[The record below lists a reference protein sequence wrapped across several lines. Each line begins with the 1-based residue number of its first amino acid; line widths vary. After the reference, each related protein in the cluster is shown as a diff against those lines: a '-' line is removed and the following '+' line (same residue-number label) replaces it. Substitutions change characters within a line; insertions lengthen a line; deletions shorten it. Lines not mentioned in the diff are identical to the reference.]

1 MGSRIG
7 SLIVLLALGGIV
19 AVAVILVL
27 RFSGDSETAPPVM
40 VISLT
45 DDQPVLINA
54 PLAVEVRARSGE
66 PISTFALFVEGALV
80 RQALALDNADQG
92 IYNATLFWTPQ
103 TLGLANLRVV
113 ATDTAGIQT
122 ELAVR
127 VDVTD
132 DEERVA
138 QAAAA
143 RQAENA
149 AAALDTG
156 ETDEQAEETE
166 AVAAPPQTQN
176 GQNGQNGQSSSAA
189 RGGLARI
196 ISPEDGALYYLDS
209 NQRLDVTIETSGTG
223 PLASVLFYVTPVL
236 PDGSFGESQLAYS
249 ATPDVSETG
258 GVFRGTAGNIDAW
271 LVRPGA
277 YDLQL
282 VALTPEPDRQRY
294 EALIRITVLGG
305 VGGDQQEGD
314 SADEE
319 ESQDQAG
326 GDDQAQAES
335 AEPDLA
341 ILTVR
346 QDEDGISIAIINT
359 GDAPAE
365 RAAIE
370 LSLIRIADGSVLAST
385 RATVTLEPD
394 QRVSVPLEVRPEE
407 QTDAFVVLEAS
418 SDADAGNNTFQL
430 VLAESTAPDAGD
442 DALDDEPTD
451 DGAGDDEPDEP
462 EPPPED
468 LADLRFLEAR
478 FTDDGYALLTV
489 INEGAGPS
497 ADFTIQITAED
508 GRVLEIIGRGAAA
521 APLQPLDSEILAGAV
536 PHSGQVVVILDPDNT
551 TPESNEQNNRVQ
563 LQAAPE

>member
-166 AVAAPPQTQN
+166 AVAAPPQTQS
-176 GQNGQNGQSSSAA
+176 GQDGQSSSAA

-314 SADEE
+314 STDEE

-346 QDEDGISIAIINT
+346 QDEDGISVAIINT

-394 QRVSVPLEVRPEE
+394 QRVSVPLEVRPDE

-497 ADFTIQITAED
+497 GDFTIQITAED

>member
-156 ETDEQAEETE
+156 ETEEQAEETE
-166 AVAAPPQTQN
+166 AVAAPPQTQS
-176 GQNGQNGQSSSAA
+176 GQDGQSSSAA

-314 SADEE
+314 STDEE

-346 QDEDGISIAIINT
+346 QDEDGISVAIINT

-394 QRVSVPLEVRPEE
+394 QRVSVPLEVRPDE

>member
-19 AVAVILVL
+19 AVAVLLVL

-66 PISTFALFVEGALV
+66 PISTFALFVEDALV

-143 RQAENA
+143 RQAQNA

-166 AVAAPPQTQN
+166 TTPTTPPQT
-176 GQNGQNGQSSSAA
+176 QNGQNGQSSSAA

-236 PDGSFGESQLAYS
+236 PDGSFGASQLAYS

-282 VALTPEPDRQRY
+282 VALTPEPDQQRY

-319 ESQDQAG
+319 ESEDQAG
-326 GDDQAQAES
+326 GDEQAQAES

-346 QDEDGISIAIINT
+346 QDEDGITVAIINT

-370 LSLIRIADGSVLAST
+370 LSLIRIEDASVLAST

-394 QRVSVPLEVRPEE
+394 QRVSVPLEVRPDE

-451 DGAGDDEPDEP
+451 DGADDDEPDEP

-497 ADFTIQITAED
+497 GDFTIQITAED

-521 APLQPLDSEILAGAV
+521 TPLQPLDSEILAGAV

-563 LQAAPE
+563 LQAAAE

>member
-19 AVAVILVL
+19 AVAVLLVL

-40 VISLT
+40 VVSLT

-66 PISTFALFVEGALV
+66 PISTFALFVEGAV
-80 RQALALDNADQG
+80 VHQALALDNADQG

-143 RQAENA
+143 RQAQNA
-149 AAALDTG
+149 AAALDAG
-156 ETDEQAEETE
+156 ETDAQAEATGTPPT
-166 AVAAPPQTQN
+166 APSQTQN
-176 GQNGQNGQSSSAA
+176 GQNGQPSGAA

-236 PDGSFGESQLAYS
+236 PDGSFGESLLAYS

-282 VALTPEPDRQRY
+282 VALTPEPNQQRY

-305 VGGDQQEGD
+305 SGGDQQEED
-314 SADEE
+314 SADETDSE
-319 ESQDQAG
+319 EQAG
-326 GDDQAQAES
+326 GAEQAEAES
-335 AEPDLA
+335 AAPDLA

-346 QDEDGISIAIINT
+346 QDEDGITVAVINT
-359 GDAPAE
+359 GDAPVE

-370 LSLIRIADGSVLAST
+370 LSLIRIEDASVLAST

-394 QRVSVPLEVRPEE
+394 QRVSIPLEVRPDER
-407 QTDAFVVLEAS
+407 TDAFVVLEAQP
-418 SDADAGNNTFQL
+418 DADAGNNTFQL
-430 VLAESTAPDAGD
+430 VLAESTAPDAGG

-451 DGAGDDEPDEP
+451 DGDGDEPDEP
-462 EPPPED
+462 EPPPQD

-497 ADFTIQITAED
+497 GDFTIHITAED
-508 GRVLEIIGRGAAA
+508 GTLLEAISRGAAA
-521 APLQPLDSEILAGAV
+521 QPLQSLDSEILAGSV
-536 PHSGQVVVILDPDNT
+536 PHRGPVVVILDPDDT

-563 LQAAPE
+563 LQAAAE

>member
-166 AVAAPPQTQN
+166 AVAAPPQTQS
-176 GQNGQNGQSSSAA
+176 GQDGQSSSAA

-335 AEPDLA
+335 AAPDLA

-346 QDEDGISIAIINT
+346 QDEDGISVAIINT

-394 QRVSVPLEVRPEE
+394 QRVSVPLEVRPDE

>member
-19 AVAVILVL
+19 AVAVLLVL

-40 VISLT
+40 VVSLT

-66 PISTFALFVEGALV
+66 PISTFALFVEGAV
-80 RQALALDNADQG
+80 VHQALALDNADQG

-143 RQAENA
+143 RQAQNA
-149 AAALDTG
+149 AAALDAG
-156 ETDEQAEETE
+156 ETDAQAEETG
-166 AVAAPPQTQN
+166 AAPTAPTQTQN
-176 GQNGQNGQSSSAA
+176 GQNGQSSGAA

-236 PDGSFGESQLAYS
+236 PDGSFGESLLAYS

-282 VALTPEPDRQRY
+282 VALTPEPNQQRY

-305 VGGDQQEGD
+305 AGGDQQEED
-314 SADEE
+314 SAGEADSEE
-319 ESQDQAG
+319 QAGDGDQAE
-326 GDDQAQAES
+326 AES
-335 AEPDLA
+335 AAPDLA

-346 QDEDGISIAIINT
+346 QDEDGITVAVINS
-359 GDAPAE
+359 GDGPAE

-370 LSLIRIADGSVLAST
+370 LSLIRIEDASVLAST
-385 RATVTLEPD
+385 TATVTLAPD
-394 QRVSVPLEVRPEE
+394 QRVSIPLEVRPDER
-407 QTDAFVVLEAS
+407 TDAFVVLEAQ

-442 DALDDEPTD
+442 DVLDDEPTD
-451 DGAGDDEPDEP
+451 DGNDDEPDEP

-497 ADFTIQITAED
+497 GDFTIHITAED
-508 GRVLEIIGRGAAA
+508 GTLLEAISRGAAA
-521 APLQPLDSEILAGAV
+521 QPLRSLDSEILAGSV
-536 PHSGQVVVILDPDNT
+536 PHRGPVVVILDPDNT

-563 LQAAPE
+563 LQAAAE

>member
-19 AVAVILVL
+19 AVAVLLVL

-149 AAALDTG
+149 AAALDVG
-156 ETDEQAEETE
+156 ETEEQAEETE
-166 AVAAPPQTQN
+166 AVAAPPQTQS
-176 GQNGQNGQSSSAA
+176 GQNGQSSSAA

-209 NQRLDVTIETSGTG
+209 NQRLDATIETSGTG

-282 VALTPEPDRQRY
+282 VALTPEPDQQRY

-319 ESQDQAG
+319 ESQDEAG

-346 QDEDGISIAIINT
+346 QDEDGITVAIINT

-370 LSLIRIADGSVLAST
+370 LSLIRIEDASVLAST

-430 VLAESTAPDAGD
+430 VLAESTASDADD

-451 DGAGDDEPDEP
+451 DGAGGDEPDEP

-508 GRVLEIIGRGAAA
+508 GTVLEIIGRGAAA

>member
-40 VISLT
+40 VVSLA

-149 AAALDTG
+149 AAALDVG
-156 ETDEQAEETE
+156 ETEEQAEETE
-166 AVAAPPQTQN
+166 AVAAPPQTQS
-176 GQNGQNGQSSSAA
+176 GQNGQSSSAA

-282 VALTPEPDRQRY
+282 VALTPEPDQQRY

-314 SADEE
+314 STDEE

-326 GDDQAQAES
+326 SDDQAQAES

-346 QDEDGISIAIINT
+346 QDEDGITVAIINT

-370 LSLIRIADGSVLAST
+370 LSLIRIEDASVLAST

-451 DGAGDDEPDEP
+451 GGAGGDEPDEP

-508 GRVLEIIGRGAAA
+508 GTVLEIIGRGAAA

-563 LQAAPE
+563 LQAAAE

>member
-19 AVAVILVL
+19 AVAVLLVL

-40 VISLT
+40 VVSLT

-66 PISTFALFVEGALV
+66 PISTFALFVEGAV
-80 RQALALDNADQG
+80 VHQALALDNADQG

-143 RQAENA
+143 RQAQNA
-149 AAALDTG
+149 AAALDAG
-156 ETDEQAEETE
+156 ETDAQAEETG
-166 AVAAPPQTQN
+166 AAPTTPTQTQN
-176 GQNGQNGQSSSAA
+176 GQNGQSSGAA

-196 ISPEDGALYYLDS
+196 IIPEDGALYYLDS

-236 PDGSFGESQLAYS
+236 PDGSFGESLLAYS

-282 VALTPEPDRQRY
+282 VALTPEPDQQRY

-305 VGGDQQEGD
+305 AGGDQQEDD
-314 SADEE
+314 SAGEADSEE
-319 ESQDQAG
+319 QAGDGDQAE
-326 GDDQAQAES
+326 AES
-335 AEPDLA
+335 AAPDLA

-346 QDEDGISIAIINT
+346 QDEDGITVAIINS
-359 GDAPAE
+359 GDGPAE

-370 LSLIRIADGSVLAST
+370 LSLIRIEDASVLAST
-385 RATVTLEPD
+385 TATVTLAPD
-394 QRVSVPLEVRPEE
+394 QRVSIPLEVRPDER
-407 QTDAFVVLEAS
+407 TDAFVVLEAQ

-430 VLAESTAPDAGD
+430 VLAESTAPDASD
-442 DALDDEPTD
+442 DVLDDEPPD
-451 DGAGDDEPDEP
+451 DGNDDEPDEP

-497 ADFTIQITAED
+497 GDFTIHITAED
-508 GRVLEIIGRGAAA
+508 GTLLEAISRGAAA
-521 APLQPLDSEILAGAV
+521 QPLRSLDSEILAGSV
-536 PHSGQVVVILDPDNT
+536 PHRGPVVVILDPDNT

-563 LQAAPE
+563 LQAAAE

>member
-19 AVAVILVL
+19 AVAVLLVL

-103 TLGLANLRVV
+103 ALGLANLRVV

-149 AAALDTG
+149 AAALDVG
-156 ETDEQAEETE
+156 ETEEQVEETE
-166 AVAAPPQTQN
+166 AVAAPPQTQS
-176 GQNGQNGQSSSAA
+176 GQNGQSSSAA

-209 NQRLDVTIETSGTG
+209 NQRLDATIETSGTG

-282 VALTPEPDRQRY
+282 VALTPEPDQQRY

-319 ESQDQAG
+319 ESEDQAG

-346 QDEDGISIAIINT
+346 QDEDGITVAIINT

-370 LSLIRIADGSVLAST
+370 LSLIRIADASVLAST

-394 QRVSVPLEVRPEE
+394 QRVSVPLEVRPDE

-430 VLAESTAPDAGD
+430 VLAESTAPDADD

-451 DGAGDDEPDEP
+451 DGAGGDEPDEP

-508 GRVLEIIGRGAAA
+508 GTVLEIIGRGAAA

-551 TPESNEQNNRVQ
+551 TQESNEQNNRVQ
-563 LQAAPE
+563 LQAAAE

>member
-19 AVAVILVL
+19 AVAVLLVL

-166 AVAAPPQTQN
+166 AVAAPPQTQS
-176 GQNGQNGQSSSAA
+176 GQDGQSSSAA

-209 NQRLDVTIETSGTG
+209 NQRLDATIETSGTG

-282 VALTPEPDRQRY
+282 VALTPEPDQQRY

-326 GDDQAQAES
+326 GNDQAQAES

-346 QDEDGISIAIINT
+346 QDEDGITVAIINT

-370 LSLIRIADGSVLAST
+370 LSLIRIADASVLAST

-508 GRVLEIIGRGAAA
+508 GTVLEIIGRGAAA

-563 LQAAPE
+563 LQAAAE